1 MPGQYTK
8 SLKKKLLKKPDS
20 IKPKLIKVIK
30 HIEIE
35 PDTNRFKIDIPKKR
49 EPIEYIKL
57 KKKKKKKGKE
67 AAVISNRLKRMKEGS
82 LYTK

>member
-1 MPGQYTK
+1 MPGHYTK

-20 IKPKLIKVIK
+20 IKPKMIMVSKSYKV
-30 HIEIE
+30 E
-35 PDTNRFKIDIPKKR
+35 PDTNQFKFKKMEFKKL
-49 EPIEYIKL
+49 EPVKL

>member
-1 MPGQYTK
+1 P
-8 SLKKKLLKKPDS
+8 
-20 IKPKLIKVIK
+20 V
-30 HIEIE
+30 
-35 PDTNRFKIDIPKKR
+35 
-49 EPIEYIKL
+49 KL

>member
-1 MPGQYTK
+1 MPGHYTK

-20 IKPKLIKVIK
+20 IKPKMIMVSKSYKV
-30 HIEIE
+30 E
-35 PDTNRFKIDIPKKR
+35 PDTNKFKINRIKM
-49 EPIEYIKL
+49 EPLEPVKL